1 MISILNFL
9 FPKKCV
15 GCNKIGNYF
24 CPNCISQIKQTDL
37 VCPFCDRLSVG
48 GVVHPVCK
56 RKYGLDGLWSL
67 GIYQDPL
74 REAIQ
79 KLKYRWVTEV
89 AETLVNIT
97 IEYWAKNQPFLLDQI
112 KKSQGKD
119 WVIVPVPLHK
129 SRQNWRGFNQSALL
143 AQSLAHKLGLKYQE
157 ILTRVKK
164 TKPQVSLKG
173 YERQRNIKNAFAL
186 TINDESLTDNYILID
201 DVWTTGSTLKECC
214 LVLKRRGAKNVW
226 ALTLAR

>member
-24 CPNCISQIKQTDL
+24 CPNCIPQIKQTDL

-143 AQSLAHKLGLKYQE
+143 AQSLAHKLGLGHQE
-157 ILTRVKK
+157 MLIRVKK

-173 YERQRNIKNAFAL
+173 YERQQNIKNAFAL
-186 TINDESLTDNYILID
+186 TTNDESLTDNYILID